1 MQVKPVEGQSIAVD
15 GGSCVVARVF
25 GDEERRCIVALEPG
39 IYVVAVRLKDGAW
52 TTQTGEPANDEER
65 AALKA
70 LVDATPDTLSV
81 TQS

>member
-1 MQVKPVEGQSIAVD
+1 MHIKPVEGQSIAVD
-15 GGSCVVARVF
+15 GASYVVARVF

-39 IYVVAVRLKDGAW
+39 IYVVAVRLEDGTW
-52 TTQTGEPANDEER
+52 TAKTGEPANDEER

-70 LVDATPDTLSV
+70 LVDTTRDTLSV